1 MDGGCEWIREGRSE
15 LGLLVL
21 TNLEFLLL
29 VDLVTNSF
37 LVQNTQQLR
46 IVTLSVPESVHPG
59 CTGWFPCVLRCHR
72 FSQWCLQRVTGQ

>member
-1 MDGGCEWIREGRSE
+1 M
-15 LGLLVL
+15 L

-59 CTGWFPCVLRCHR
+59 CSRMVSLRSEVSQV
-72 FSQWCLQRVTGQ
+72 FSVVPPKGDWTVSADVFHLSVGQCSTFSL